1 MDTTKFLSKTKS
13 FIRKINKRTWVTCS
27 AILIVGIAVLLNVL
41 FVPKNGDDNNN
52 GVITPTIN
60 LTDISSSLDEM
71 NDDANVTDV
80 FAEMTL
86 SRKKSRDE
94 AIDVLKTLADSTGAS
109 EEDRISAQKSIE
121 VIANCIEN
129 ETNIESL
136 IRAKGFMDCVAV
148 ISDNSA
154 SVIVK
159 TPDPLAPNQIAQ
171 ISEIVYEQSGVL
183 PTELNIIEAE

>member
-60 LTDISSSLDEM
+60 LNDISSSLDEM

-109 EEDRISAQKSIE
+109 EEDRISAKKSIE